1 MSDTDF
7 HPHVNFSKEIIN
19 SFESKTGLTFSEEVI
34 KEDNKG
40 NFGALDLFAYI
51 YAILYSK
58 TYRDEYKEFI
68 NRDFPIIPYPS
79 KEMFWK
85 LSSLGKKLIDLH
97 LMKASIQNTKVQFV
111 GDNTMVEKTS
121 FTGEKVFINKNS
133 YFEGV
138 DSTAWEFTIGGYQP
152 LQKWLKDRKKTVL
165 SKTDLNS
172 YMKIVDVIKETQLI
186 MNKIDQTV

>member
-1 MSDTDF
+1 
-7 HPHVNFSKEIIN
+7 
-19 SFESKTGLTFSEEVI
+19 
-34 KEDNKG
+34 
-40 NFGALDLFAYI
+40 
-51 YAILYSK
+51 
-58 TYRDEYKEFI
+58 
-68 NRDFPIIPYPS
+68 
-79 KEMFWK
+79 
-85 LSSLGKKLIDLH
+85 
-97 LMKASIQNTKVQFV
+97 MKASIQNTKVQFV